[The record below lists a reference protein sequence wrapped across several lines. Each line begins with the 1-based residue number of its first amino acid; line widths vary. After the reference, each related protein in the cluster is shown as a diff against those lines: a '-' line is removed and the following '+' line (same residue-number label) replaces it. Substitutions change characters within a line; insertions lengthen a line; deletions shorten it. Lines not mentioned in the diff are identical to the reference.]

1 MAKKW
6 TSALQKMEGAVVGD
20 YNPHEHVLRTD
31 SPSINFAFGKGHGL
45 PRGLTLALGGPPK
58 GGKTLICNSFTGN
71 THRQDPNAIVVKFN
85 TEFRERGQATEA
97 ELQSMWGID
106 PDRYVSYEVNS
117 PMLIFDRIEQELA
130 ALCQDGMPLALVIID
145 SVNGIQ
151 GRRSMNAD
159 SIETQQIGDEAL
171 TLGTGFKRI
180 LPVQRKY
187 NFAVILTCQIR
198 AELDK
203 VEQMRGNKFKMSLPL
218 AVQHYAEYFAYVE
231 MERNKEG
238 KVDLAGRKYQDDN
251 HGDISGEGDR
261 TGHQIKMRMKDSS
274 CGPKGRLG
282 KFTLDYSKGIINTHE
297 EIFLLGTNR
306 NVITLEKKTYSFG
319 GGKWVGKPELLAALE
334 NDARLRDTVFAEICA
349 RDKAGAFDADDL
361 AAEQNLA
368 GGSEG

>member
-1 MAKKW
+1 MAKNW
-6 TSALQKMEGAVVGD
+6 FTSLQKLEGAAAGD
-20 YNPHEHVLRTD
+20 YDPHQHVLQCG

-45 PRGLTLALGGPPK
+45 PESLTLALGGPPK
-58 GGKTLICNSFTGN
+58 GGKTLICNSFVGN
-71 THRQDPNAIVVKFN
+71 MHQNDPEAIAVKFN

-97 ELQSMWGID
+97 ELQRMWGID
-106 PDRYVSYEVNS
+106 PKRYMPYEVNS

-130 ALCQDGMPLALVIID
+130 AMCQEGMPLKLVIID
-145 SVNGIQ
+145 SINGIQ

-187 NFAVILTCQIR
+187 GFSVILTCQIR

-218 AVQHYAEYFAYVE
+218 SVQHYAEYFAYVE

-238 KVDLAGRKYQDDN
+238 KVDLSGNKYEN
-251 HGDISGEGDR
+251 EELGDVNGDADK
-261 TGHQIKMRMKDSS
+261 TGHQIKFRMKDSS

-282 KFTLDYSKGIINTHE
+282 KFTLDYSKGIVNTHE
-297 EIFLLGTNR
+297 ELFLLGSNR
-306 NVITLEKKTYSFG
+306 GIFNLEKTTWSFG
-319 GGKWVGKPELLAALE
+319 TGKWVGKPALLAALK
-334 NDARLRDTVFAEICA
+334 NDAALRKAVLDDLYN
-349 RDKAGAFDADDL
+349 RDKAGVFDKDDDAADSGKTED
-361 AAEQNLA
+361 A
-368 GGSEG
+368 GE